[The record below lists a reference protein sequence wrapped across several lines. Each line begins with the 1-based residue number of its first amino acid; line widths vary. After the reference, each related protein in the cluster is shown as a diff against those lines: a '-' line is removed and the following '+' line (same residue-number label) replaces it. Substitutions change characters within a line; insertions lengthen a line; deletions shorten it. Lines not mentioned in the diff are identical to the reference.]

1 MLKDYKILF
10 VFLVSFVGFYILR
23 VILLEVLKKITQKTK
38 IKIDEVIYQTI
49 KLPSL
54 LWVFILSI
62 HVTMVFLDISE
73 KHYHLITKLVNVILI
88 FSVTIFLANLIT
100 KSLKFYMEEKN
111 LPTAGASLI
120 FILINTLIYS
130 MGILVILSYLEIS
143 ITPILTT
150 LGVGGLAV
158 GLALKDTLSNI
169 FSGLYILMEKRIN
182 IGDFIELEN
191 GKKGYVIN
199 INWRT
204 TTLRT
209 LSNDVLIIPN
219 EKLAQSIIINYAK
232 PLNLTRIPIQIPV
245 SYDTDLE
252 KLEKVIFEE
261 VESFAK
267 EDARLL
273 LNPVPTLRF
282 IPGFGDSSIVFTLY
296 VSVSDYESGFFV
308 ESELR
313 KRLFKRFKKEGIEI
327 PYKQIEVRIKEDSKL
342 RIVEENT

>member
-1 MLKDYKILF
+1 MLKDYNVLF
-10 VFLVSFVGFYILR
+10 VFLASLVGFYILR

-38 IKIDEVIYQTI
+38 TKIDEIIYQAI

-54 LWVFILSI
+54 FWVFILSI
-62 HVTMVFLDISE
+62 YVTMSFLDIS
-73 KHYHLITKLVNVILI
+73 KMDYHSINKLVNVILMLNVILI

-100 KSLKFYMEEKN
+100 KFLKLYMEEKN

-130 MGILVILSYLEIS
+130 MGILVILSYLGIP

-169 FSGLYILMEKRIN
+169 FSGLYVIMEKKIK

-191 GKKGYVIN
+191 GKKGYVEN

-209 LSNDVLIIPN
+209 LSNDVIIIPN
-219 EKLAQSIIINYAK
+219 EKLAQSVIVNYVK
-232 PLNLTRIPIQIPV
+232 PL
-245 SYDTDLE
+245 
-252 KLEKVIFEE
+252 EE
-261 VESFAK
+261 
-267 EDARLL
+267 D
-273 LNPVPTLRF
+273 
-282 IPGFGDSSIVFTLY
+282 
-296 VSVSDYESGFFV
+296 
-308 ESELR
+308 
-313 KRLFKRFKKEGIEI
+313 KKN
-327 PYKQIEVRIKEDSKL
+327 D
-342 RIVEENT
+342 